1 MTCTP
6 NETRIPESSYARSAA
21 RIPSSYSLQSREKP
35 ACQTMV
41 TPDRISFAHEY
52 SVSA

>member
-6 NETRIPESSYARSAA
+6 NETRMPESAYARSAA
-21 RIPSSYSLQSREKP
+21 RIPSSYWLQSREKP
-35 ACQTMV
+35 ACQTDV
-41 TPDRISFAHEY
+41 TPVRSSFAHEY